1 MTELYSDIPLW
12 LLLGWGVVSVAL
24 ALLLYRKKSWISSI
38 STLRRTVLIT
48 LRSLGVFMLGLL
60 LFGILIR
67 GVDKQVDKPFI
78 ITIIDDSES
87 MLNYNDSATVKSLTN
102 SFLSQSKDIFQK
114 DFNDLT
120 FNLTEE
126 IQNID
131 SLSFT
136 NTKTNLSQTL
146 NRVYN
151 NYYGRNIGAII
162 LLSDGNFNQGMTP
175 LLTAE
180 KFKRTPIY
188 TLSVGDTIQKI
199 DHLIESVFT
208 NEIAFL
214 GNKFP
219 VEITIAGNK
228 TENQN
233 FELKLF
239 QDGKLIQSKQLKHQN
254 DAYSLIKTNFI
265 LEATSVGIHE
275 FTVKI
280 DVLSNEYNTEN
291 NEQSFFIEVLD
302 DRSKI
307 LLVEETLNPDIGAI
321 RSALIG
327 ENNLE
332 LENVSINELPSS
344 FEQYDLIVWGNPGE
358 GNNSSA
364 FEQLKSLNKPKWYLI
379 SPKSNNN
386 HLSALNLQSTFNIND
401 QVDHVGSAFNQAF
414 NLFKLSPE
422 ARKTMD
428 NFPPISAPYGNIL
441 YGNNNQVLAYQKVGN
456 IVKRDP
462 LFYFGSNQ
470 NEKFS
475 VTIGTGLWIWRI
487 ADYQINQSHQNIN
500 EIIRKTV
507 QYLIVKENTS
517 RLRINLP
524 SISNSD
530 EDYIM
535 KAAFYNE
542 SYEPITEP
550 NIKLYL
556 KSATGDNFEYSFLP
570 LSEDYSL
577 NLGKL
582 KSGKY
587 TWKAATNFNGKDF
600 QKEGS
605 FAIKD
610 LELEKIHTKA
620 NHQLLM
626 QMAQNNHGEF
636 AMLSD
641 YQQVLDKINARDDIV
656 SVFYESSTFRRLIDY
671 WWVMLLIVSIFTAE
685 WVIRRYSGGY

>member
-386 HLSALNLQSTFNIND
+386 HLSALSLQSTFNIND

>member
-78 ITIIDDSES
+78 ITIIDDFES

-254 DAYSLIKTNFI
+254 DAY
-265 LEATSVGIHE
+265 
-275 FTVKI
+275 
-280 DVLSNEYNTEN
+280 
-291 NEQSFFIEVLD
+291 
-302 DRSKI
+302 
-307 LLVEETLNPDIGAI
+307 
-321 RSALIG
+321 
-327 ENNLE
+327 
-332 LENVSINELPSS
+332 
-344 FEQYDLIVWGNPGE
+344 
-358 GNNSSA
+358 
-364 FEQLKSLNKPKWYLI
+364 
-379 SPKSNNN
+379 
-386 HLSALNLQSTFNIND
+386 
-401 QVDHVGSAFNQAF
+401 
-414 NLFKLSPE
+414 
-422 ARKTMD
+422 
-428 NFPPISAPYGNIL
+428 
-441 YGNNNQVLAYQKVGN
+441 
-456 IVKRDP
+456 
-462 LFYFGSNQ
+462 
-470 NEKFS
+470 
-475 VTIGTGLWIWRI
+475 
-487 ADYQINQSHQNIN
+487 
-500 EIIRKTV
+500 
-507 QYLIVKENTS
+507 
-517 RLRINLP
+517 
-524 SISNSD
+524 
-530 EDYIM
+530 
-535 KAAFYNE
+535 
-542 SYEPITEP
+542 
-550 NIKLYL
+550 
-556 KSATGDNFEYSFLP
+556 
-570 LSEDYSL
+570 
-577 NLGKL
+577 
-582 KSGKY
+582 
-587 TWKAATNFNGKDF
+587 
-600 QKEGS
+600 
-605 FAIKD
+605 
-610 LELEKIHTKA
+610 
-620 NHQLLM
+620 
-626 QMAQNNHGEF
+626 
-636 AMLSD
+636 
-641 YQQVLDKINARDDIV
+641 
-656 SVFYESSTFRRLIDY
+656 
-671 WWVMLLIVSIFTAE
+671 
-685 WVIRRYSGGY
+685 

>member
-386 HLSALNLQSTFNIND
+386 HLSALSLQSTFNIND

-587 TWKAATNFNGKDF
+587 TWKATTNFNGKDF